1 MLSIIAVQL
10 LFPRAFYRLKKINDR
25 KMLNISGTRASTVI
39 HGGNDV
45 CS

>member
-10 LFPRAFYRLKKINDR
+10 LFPRGFYRLKKINDR
-25 KMLNISGTRASTVI
+25 KMLNISDTGAGMVN

-45 CS
+45 GS

>member
-10 LFPRAFYRLKKINDR
+10 LFPIAFYRLKKINDR
-25 KMLNISGTRASTVI
+25 KMLNISDTKVGMVN

-45 CS
+45 GS